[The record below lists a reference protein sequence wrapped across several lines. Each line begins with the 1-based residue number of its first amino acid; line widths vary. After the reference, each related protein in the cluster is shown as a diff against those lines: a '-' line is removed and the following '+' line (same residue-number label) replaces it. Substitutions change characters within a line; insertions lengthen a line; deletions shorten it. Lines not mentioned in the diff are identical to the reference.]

1 MSGATKQRVT
11 ESEEESPRQDT
22 SRGNAAYQSITG
34 RLCILKMNSTFT
46 HSSCPYLP
54 SFSFHAENPTAV
66 PLLRDLANEVI
77 PKVCSIWRKLGTQL
91 NLNQWDLDAI
101 EANHRKVEDCC
112 TTMFTKW
119 LSQEPEASWSTLV
132 SALRTKSVDMPELAA
147 SLEEMYIN
155 PHPK

>member
-1 MSGATKQRVT
+1 M
-11 ESEEESPRQDT
+11 
-22 SRGNAAYQSITG
+22 
-34 RLCILKMNSTFT
+34 
-46 HSSCPYLP
+46 
-54 SFSFHAENPTAV
+54 

-91 NLNQWDLDAI
+91 NLNHWDLDAI
-101 EANHRKVEDCC
+101 EANHRKVEECY

-132 SALRTKSVDMPELAA
+132 SALRTKSVNMSELAA

-155 PHPK
+155 PHSK

>member
-1 MSGATKQRVT
+1 MCFSLHADN
-11 ESEEESPRQDT
+11 PR
-22 SRGNAAYQSITG
+22 
-34 RLCILKMNSTFT
+34 
-46 HSSCPYLP
+46 
-54 SFSFHAENPTAV
+54 AV
-66 PLLRDLANEVI
+66 PSPRDLANEVI

-91 NLNQWDLDAI
+91 NLNHWDLDAI

-147 SLEEMYIN
+147 SLKEMYIN

>member
-1 MSGATKQRVT
+1 MW
-11 ESEEESPRQDT
+11 
-22 SRGNAAYQSITG
+22 SILTHH
-34 RLCILKMNSTFT
+34 RLLFIA
-46 HSSCPYLP
+46 SSCLYRKHNSKAASCSCLYKHEPAFTYIALC
-54 SFSFHAENPTAV
+54 FQFW
-66 PLLRDLANEVI
+66 DLVNEVI

-91 NLNQWDLDAI
+91 NLNHWDLHAI
-101 EANHRKVEDCC
+101 ETNHRKVEDCC

-132 SALRTKSVDMPELAA
+132 SALRTKSVNMPELAA

>member
-1 MSGATKQRVT
+1 MRL
-11 ESEEESPRQDT
+11 SE
-22 SRGNAAYQSITG
+22 
-34 RLCILKMNSTFT
+34 L
-46 HSSCPYLP
+46 LP
-54 SFSFHAENPTAV
+54 SFSLHTDNPTAV

-91 NLNQWDLDAI
+91 NLNHWDMDAI

-119 LSQEPEASWSTLV
+119 LSQDPEASWSTLV

-147 SLEEMYIN
+147 SLKEMYIN
-155 PHPK
+155 PRPK